1 LPEGA
6 RVTGAA
12 LKVKDKWLTLDAPE
26 PPPEPVPAT
35 RTPAAPI
42 YIPPRD
48 APIVPTRAASIGE
61 NEGTNWRALFE
72 SANGSAQAPK
82 AWNNPPPDPNQPYYW
97 GYPGMGQAMDLRPGP
112 LLDLPGP
119 DRRSM
124 AVAEYVATG
133 RWAAIYLNLSDC
145 PSDLNL
151 QWPADANCT
160 MVVRL
165 LVPIEGETP

>member
-1 LPEGA
+1 
-6 RVTGAA
+6 
-12 LKVKDKWLTLDAPE
+12 
-26 PPPEPVPAT
+26 
-35 RTPAAPI
+35 
-42 YIPPRD
+42 
-48 APIVPTRAASIGE
+48 
-61 NEGTNWRALFE
+61 
-72 SANGSAQAPK
+72 
-82 AWNNPPPDPNQPYYW
+82 
-97 GYPGMGQAMDLRPGP
+97 
-112 LLDLPGP
+112 
-119 DRRSM
+119 M